1 MTLRLPWSTLA
12 NSAKEPLLWTAAGLL
27 CFVGFLFLTFPFQA
41 LQARILA
48 EITRAT
54 GWDVRAADWSVE
66 LPLGVTW
73 RDLMVSK
80 ATAAPFPIE
89 SMTMKVDL
97 WAQLT
102 GHRTVDALVHFPGS
116 AQPGSARAT
125 GTVTASSWSF
135 QGPTTVKAHLQQ
147 IELPSFLKPLVTKG
161 LLRADVNQAWIGN
174 PDGTVLFK
182 GDGMWKAEVADL
194 TLEQIPAGPG
204 RIPSLTF
211 HRVMLTVMCHNDQC
225 DVKDFNGEGPDGSIS
240 GQGRLRLM
248 QPIQHTELELTLTV
262 QAGAGWAQ
270 KSAGLPLPPLPP
282 GTSLTF
288 KVLGTVANPRLSV

>member
-1 MTLRLPWSTLA
+1 MTPRLSWSNMV
-12 NSAKEPLLWTAAGLL
+12 NSMKEPLLWTAAGVLS
-27 CFVGFLFLTFPFQA
+27 FVGFLFLTFPFQA
-41 LQARILA
+41 LQARILT
-48 EITRAT
+48 ELTRAT
-54 GWDVRAADWSVE
+54 GWDIRAAEWSVE
-66 LPLGVTW
+66 WPLGVTW

-80 ATAAPFPIE
+80 PSAASFPIE

-97 WAQLT
+97 WAQLA
-102 GHRTVDALVHFPGS
+102 GRRTVDALMHFPGS
-116 AQPGSARAT
+116 PQPGAARAT

-174 PDGTVLFK
+174 PDGSVLFK

-194 TLEQIPAGPG
+194 TLEQIPAGPS

-211 HRVMLTVMCHNDQC
+211 NRVMLTVACHNDHC
-225 DVKDFNGEGPDGSIS
+225 DVKDFNGEGPDGSVS

-248 QPIQHTELELTLTV
+248 QPIQQTELELSITV

-270 KSAGLPLPPLPP
+270 KSAGLALPPLPP
-282 GTSLTF
+282 GASLTF
-288 KVLGTVANPRLSV
+288 KLVGTVANPRLSV